1 MKGGDT
7 MVNAISSGMSTMNFG
22 PMRGVQGGQ
31 GKDDL
36 FTKVDSNQDGSLD
49 ESEVAS
55 FADKMSEMTGQSSD
69 AAEMMAMFDS
79 DEDGAVSESEFPSAR
94 PQGSP
99 PPMMGGMQENDPFAS
114 VDEDGDGSLSAS
126 ELTTFAEKMTEMTGQ
141 TMDATKL
148 MTSLDSDED
157 GAISTDEFKAG
168 KPQGPPP
175 PPPGGMMPPGGMQ
188 ASDSTDETSS
198 IISSLDSDGDGSVSE
213 DEFKVGLNTMIQEY
227 MNQSFST
234 AGYASSSGGLLS
246 VEA

>member
-1 MKGGDT
+1 

-79 DEDGAVSESEFPSAR
+79 DEDGAVSESEFASAR
-94 PQGSP
+94 PQGPP
-99 PPMMGGMQENDPFAS
+99 PPMMGGMQEGSDPFAS
-114 VDEDGDGSLSAS
+114 VDEDSDGSLSAS

-157 GAISTDEFKAG
+157 GAISADEFKAG

-175 PPPGGMMPPGGMQ
+175 PPPGGMMPPGGTQ

-213 DEFKVGLNTMIQEY
+213 DEFKVGLNTLIQEY

-234 AGYASSSGGLLS
+234 GEYASSSGGLLS

>member
-22 PMRGVQGGQ
+22 PMRGVQGSQ

-36 FTKVDSNQDGSLD
+36 FTKVDANQDGSLD

-55 FADKMSEMTGQSSD
+55 FAEKMSEMTGQSAD
-69 AAEMMAMFDS
+69 AAEMMATFDT
-79 DEDGAVSESEFPSAR
+79 DEDGSVTESEFSAAR
-94 PQGSP
+94 PQGPP
-99 PPMMGGMQENDPFAS
+99 PPMMGGMQGNDPFTS
-114 VDEDGDGSLSAS
+114 VDEDGNGSLSES
-126 ELTTFAEKMTEMTGQ
+126 ELTTFAEKMSEMTGQ

-157 GAISTDEFKAG
+157 GAISADEFKAG

-175 PPPGGMMPPGGMQ
+175 PPPGGIN
-188 ASDSTDETSS
+188 AANSTDETSS
-198 IISSLDSDGDGSVSE
+198 LISSLDSDGDGSVSE
-213 DEFKVGLNTMIQEY
+213 DEFKVGMNTLIQEY

-234 AGYASSSGGLLS
+234 GEYASSSGGLLS